1 MPASP
6 QISRLG
12 PRHLALLATLAPVA
26 AFAQAE
32 SGPVAAGLLLPVGL
46 ALAGVWLGHR
56 LGRRR
61 AAEAKPPPRRSS
73 LSDHPRY
80 YRDVIESLN
89 EVVFRI
95 DGDGRLCFLN
105 GAWRRVSGYEPA
117 SSLGRS
123 LSNFFHADDRER
135 ARVQFRAVLDGTA
148 SSSNCELRL
157 QTREGEV
164 RWIAAAVHRIAGEG
178 PEEIG
183 IAGTLEDISSRK
195 VAELTLLNLNQEL
208 ESRVRARTA
217 ELEASNRE
225 LEAFSSSVSHDLRAP
240 LRAVDGFARILEDEL
255 DGRLDDTERSHFAR
269 IRNGCARMS
278 ELIDALIDL
287 ARVTRQP
294 LSKKQVDLSGMAT
307 QIIDELRTEEP
318 ERAVDVEITEGMV
331 VTADRALAHVLLENL
346 LRNAWKFSS
355 KQARARIAF
364 RPVLDGERRM
374 FCVEDNGA
382 GFDMDYA
389 TNLFRPFHR
398 MHSPDEFPGTGI
410 GLATVQ
416 RIVQR
421 HEGSIHIE
429 SSLGRGTAVC
439 FSLGK

>member
-1 MPASP
+1 LPASP
-6 QISRLG
+6 QHA
-12 PRHLALLATLAPVA
+12 RHGRRRLALLAGLAPGTA
-26 AFAQAE
+26 LAQAE
-32 SGPVAAGLLLPVGL
+32 PVAFGVLVPLGF
-46 ALAGVWLGHR
+46 ALAGLWLGHR
-56 LGRRR
+56 LGRTSASARPR
-61 AAEAKPPPRRSS
+61 PRRDS
-73 LSDHPRY
+73 LAEQPRY

-89 EVVFRI
+89 EVIFRI
-95 DGDGRLCFLN
+95 DADGRLCFLN
-105 GAWRRVSGYEPA
+105 GAWRRITGYELE

-135 ARVQFRAVLDGTA
+135 ARAQLRAVLDGTA

-164 RWIAAAVHRIAGEG
+164 RWIAASAHRIAGEG
-178 PEEIG
+178 PDEIG

-255 DGRLDDTERSHFAR
+255 AGRLDDTQRGHFAR

-294 LSKKQVDLSGMAT
+294 LSKKQVDLSAMAA
-307 QIIDELRTEEP
+307 QIIDELRAEDP

-331 VTADRALAHVLLENL
+331 ITADRALTHVLLENL

-355 KQARARIAF
+355 KQTRARIAF
-364 RPVLDGERRM
+364 RPGLDGERRT

-421 HEGSIHIE
+421 HEGGIQVD
-429 SSLGRGTAVC
+429 SSPGRGTTVC